1 MNISRE
7 NGTRLSAISVFIK
20 GRDMGSVVAD
30 MQQRVRSVSL
40 PQGYLLTWSGEFEN
54 QQRAMRRLAII
65 VPISTFLIFVLL
77 FDAFKSVK
85 SALLILINVPLGLI
99 GGIFALLL
107 TGIPLSVSAAIGFI
121 ALFGQAVLN
130 GVVMVSYFNQ
140 LQDEGLSPY
149 EAVLQGALTRLRTV
163 VMTALLAMLGLLP
176 MALSHGIGSETQRP
190 LAIVII
196 GGLVS
201 ATFLTLMVL
210 PTLYL
215 VIERRAKGKSA
226 LA

>member
-1 MNISRE
+1 MTWSRE
-7 NGTRLSAISVFIK
+7 FA
-20 GRDMGSVVAD
+20 
-30 MQQRVRSVSL
+30 
-40 PQGYLLTWSGEFEN
+40 N
-54 QQRAMRRLAII
+54 QQGDSKRLAII
-65 VPISTFLIFVLL
+65 VPVSVLLIFVLL

-85 SALLILINVPLGLI
+85 SALLILLNVPLGLI

-140 LQDEGLSPY
+140 LQEEGLGPY
-149 EAVLQGALTRLRTV
+149 EAVLQGAATRLRTV
-163 VMTALLAMLGLLP
+163 MMTALLAMLGLLP

-201 ATFLTLMVL
+201 ATFLTLLVL

-215 VIERRAKGKSA
+215 VIERRAKTRPAIA
-226 LA
+226 L